1 MMQEACLVGLVLAV
15 LWAIEKLGGTPMV
28 IRPIVV
34 SPLIGAVLGDLETGV
49 KIGATLELMFM
60 GAIQVGAAVPPDVL
74 VGAGLGT
81 AFAIMS
87 GNGTGVALTLALPI
101 AVLAQTIK
109 VALFIVRS
117 WFMDLAMKL
126 AKDAN
131 IRGLHLLNLGGLLLQ
146 SLMYFTVA
154 FVAIL
159 FGSDVVSAFVDNIP
173 EVIMNG
179 LTIAGG
185 LLPAVGFA
193 LLLQPMMTGKNAIY
207 FLFGFVLL
215 AYLQLPVL
223 AITILGVVVAF
234 IVTYENKKMETVISI
249 ADSEEEDLFDE

>member
-87 GNGTGVALTLALPI
+87 GNGTEVALTLALPI

>member
-1 MMQEACLVGLVLAV
+1 MQEACLVGLVLAV

-34 SPLIGAVLGDLETGV
+34 SPLIGAILGDLETGV

-87 GNGTGVALTLALPI
+87 GNGAEVALTLALPI

>member
-1 MMQEACLVGLVLAV
+1 MQEACLVGLVLAV

-34 SPLIGAVLGDLETGV
+34 SPLIGAILGDLETGV

-87 GNGTGVALTLALPI
+87 GNGAEVALTLALPI

-215 AYLQLPVL
+215 AYLQLLVL

>member
-1 MMQEACLVGLVLAV
+1 MQEACLVGLVLAV

-87 GNGTGVALTLALPI
+87 GNGTEVALTLALPI

-223 AITILGVVVAF
+223 AITILGVVAAF

>member
-1 MMQEACLVGLVLAV
+1 MQEACLVGLVLAV

-34 SPLIGAVLGDLETGV
+34 SPLIGSVLGDLETGV

-87 GNGTGVALTLALPI
+87 GNGTEVALTLALPI

>member
-1 MMQEACLVGLVLAV
+1 
-15 LWAIEKLGGTPMV
+15 
-28 IRPIVV
+28 
-34 SPLIGAVLGDLETGV
+34 
-49 KIGATLELMFM
+49 
-60 GAIQVGAAVPPDVL
+60 
-74 VGAGLGT
+74 
-81 AFAIMS
+81 
-87 GNGTGVALTLALPI
+87 
-101 AVLAQTIK
+101 
-109 VALFIVRS
+109 
-117 WFMDLAMKL
+117 MKL